1 MMGNSELLWSQC
13 RGIGL
18 NLELI
23 WATPD
28 TSHSCG
34 YIIVLLDLG
43 GISGGLSVLPSSK
56 SRLLTCLIGNKELL
70 CMQCRVIG
78 PHLSA
83 RGKFDCLSRVAAG
96 SWGMFSSYGGGR
108 H

>member
-1 MMGNSELLWSQC
+1 MGLIYSSF
-13 RGIGL
+13 GL
-18 NLELI
+18 PRDI
-23 WATPD
+23 
-28 TSHSCG
+28 SHSCG
-34 YIIVLLDLG
+34 DSTVLLDLR

-70 CMQCRVIG
+70 CTQCRGIG
-78 PHLSA
+78 PHLSLS
-83 RGKFDCLSRVAAG
+83 GKSDGFSGVAAG